1 MSRSFRDLLKLSV
14 PVLLSAALLS
24 GCGNGSSGSANL
36 DQGGSVPTPPPAVS
50 ATETFDFNSETDWF
64 VSGTPP
70 THARFSGGTATDAG
84 AGSWIIKPGQT
95 GVVDFGTPTD
105 VVKFST
111 QDDFSPSASAGA
123 GVQKTGSGGRAGR
136 QAVRFPWDT
145 PMYLRGSMNAW
156 LDAGV
161 SAQWQL
167 VEVAENV
174 KALSVVL
181 KDGTYTF
188 KIASESYVNPANT
201 NCGQAGPTGTVEIGT
216 PYVLNCADGSGNLG
230 ITLPKEAKWKF
241 TLDVTGDPKLI
252 VTEDTGNGGGEPEP
266 VEDSTVIRVH
276 YVTVVA
282 SRDGP
287 AGVTSVEEQK
297 GLGSLSVDV
306 AKRGG
311 EPRVYKIEI
320 ENLGTNGDIG
330 VKDFA
335 WTSDAQFAL
344 ATQKV
349 DIFYT
354 LPSGSVAGST
364 IVVNGKTYA
373 CVAAPAG
380 APYSCVARD
389 VEVTPFANT
398 TMTVKNADGSTRD
411 TIIFNGGS
419 GAEDVFAYSGTRYA
433 TTGAEPVP
441 PPAILNAAAHWVNA
455 GTLLYT
461 PPAGT
466 AKVELLHSPDATIGV
481 GPSGFT
487 GTFQTIT
494 LTSTTNPQ
502 PAFNN
507 ELHAL
512 QAWSLGAAAANAK
525 DIARGQLVAAA
536 RGSNGVVLSA
546 TYVQTSGA
554 LDDLYAAAAYGAK
567 LGVSYEGGVPSLAVW
582 APTALK
588 VPGVSVNIYDADGT
602 KLATAPMTLDEAT
615 GIWRVTGTAAW
626 NRKFYTI
633 SLRVYSP
640 NYASNAIVSN
650 EVTDPYSFSLSTDS
664 VRSQFVNLDDA
675 DLKPDDWD
683 TLDPPDLAV
692 PEDSVLYEL
701 HIRDFSIADAS
712 VAAIDDGIHVGKFT
726 AFDLPGTEG
735 RSHLQQLAEAG
746 LTHVHLLPAFDIAT
760 IRENRDDRVELDD
773 PVEKLCA
780 ANPAAANL
788 CVTDPGKRIRDAME
802 DAVAAGWLTRPQE
815 ITNWMRQ
822 LDGFNWGYDPY
833 HFGVPEGS
841 YSTEPNGETRIREFR
856 RMVKGLNDIG
866 LRTVMDVVYNHTNAS
881 GQNTRSV
888 LDKVVP
894 GYYHRRDNT
903 SGGVLGNSC
912 CDDTAAEF
920 RMMEKLMIDT
930 GVSWVRDYKVSG
942 FRFDL
947 MSLHPLA
954 SMERFRDAVRAVD
967 PTVYIYGEGWNDP
980 NWAIYNDKRF
990 KAARQA
996 NLAGTGIGSFSDRI
1010 RDPLK
1015 GGGCCDSGDNLV
1027 RNQGFINGLFYD
1039 PNSANTGS
1047 TAERQSLI
1055 TSTDNIRVWLA
1066 GGLRNYQF
1074 QSAAGTTV
1082 TGADVDYFGQKS
1094 GYTADPEEAINYVE
1108 KHDNQTLWDLGAYR
1122 HPDATSLADRV
1133 RAHNVGLAVI
1143 LLGQGIPFVHA
1154 GSDILRSK
1162 SGDRDSY
1169 DSGDWFNELDWTLSG
1184 TKWAQGLPIADKNEP
1199 NWPILEGKYQT
1210 VPRPDTAAQQRA
1222 FDHMRDMLEIRRSS
1236 KLFRLG
1242 DADEIQL
1249 RVKFRNTGATQIPG
1263 LIAMEIDGC
1272 TNPGEPAPD
1281 RGAVMAIFNA
1291 SDTPQT
1297 LSLFGSENWTLHPV
1311 LGDSTDPVVKTA
1323 KHDANG
1329 FYVPARTTAV
1339 FERAEQKSC
1348 APFPVDMYVRGS
1360 FNDWADPPPVA
1371 YKLNFLGV
1379 KDYAVSAPVT
1389 FPANFKI
1396 ASADWGAQA
1405 YDCGA
1410 AVSGTRVLLG
1420 QPITLTCGKLPNGE
1434 GSKDMS
1440 LQATGNGNYTFSL
1453 NAASTVNPVL
1463 TVTRTS
1469 PSRDLTTFVRGGFNS
1484 WGESQ
1489 PMAWDGES
1497 IYTSVG
1503 NVAAGTYQFKVA
1515 TSDWTSLD
1523 CGGPRGTPNGSTSA
1537 VVGQELALDCRT
1549 SAAEDPGPSNL
1560 GLTIAAEGQYVFSV
1574 KGTVAS
1580 ALTLLIE
1587 PAPVSDPDDATDT
1600 NVYVRGLGNDWTRGD
1615 QNKMNYLGFG
1625 TYRLNKD
1632 VAAGSQQFK
1641 IASADW
1647 SKVNCGWPTEGQ
1659 EVAIGSPFAMACPG
1673 DKNLVLAPTSG
1684 GTYRFKFTRADGTL
1698 LITGP

>member
-24 GCGNGSSGSANL
+24 GCGSGSSGSADL

-95 GVVDFGTPTD
+95 GVVDFGTPAD

-111 QDDFSPSASAGA
+111 QDDFNPSASAGA
-123 GVQKTGSGGRAGR
+123 GAQKTGGRAGR

-145 PMYLRGSMNAW
+145 PMFLRGSMNEW
-156 LDAGV
+156 LDSGV
-161 SAQWQL
+161 TAQWQL
-167 VEVAENV
+167 VEVADNV
-174 KALSVVL
+174 KALSVNL
-181 KDGTYTF
+181 EAKTYTF

-216 PYVLNCADGSGNLG
+216 PYTLNCADGSGNLG
-230 ITLPKEAKWKF
+230 ITLPKAAKWKF
-241 TLDVTGDPKLI
+241 TFDVTGDPKLI

-266 VEDSTVIRVH
+266 VEDSTVVRVH

-297 GLGSLSVDV
+297 GLGGLSVDV

-330 VKDFA
+330 VKDFS

-466 AKVELLHSPDATIGV
+466 AKVELLYSPDATLGT

-502 PAFNN
+502 PTFNK

-512 QAWSLGAAAANAK
+512 QAWSLGAAAANGK
-525 DIARGQLVAAA
+525 DIARGQLVAVA
-536 RGSNGVVLSA
+536 RGSNGVVLAA

-554 LDDLYAAAAYGAK
+554 LDDLYAAAAYGEK
-567 LGVSYEGGVPSLAVW
+567 LGVSYAGGVPSLAVW
-582 APTALK
+582 APTAVK
-588 VPGVSVNIYDADGT
+588 TPGVSVNIYDEGGT
-602 KLATAPMTLDEAT
+602 KLETVPMTLDEAT
-615 GIWRVTGTAAW
+615 GIWRVTGTAGW

-640 NYASNAIVSN
+640 NYASNAIVDN
-650 EVTDPYSFSLSTDS
+650 EVTDPYSVSLSADS

-675 DLKPDDWD
+675 DLKPADWD
-683 TLDPPDLAV
+683 TLDQPDLAA

-701 HIRDFSIADAS
+701 HVRDFSIADPT
-712 VAAIDDGIHVGKFT
+712 VAAIDAGKHVGKFT
-726 AFDLPGTEG
+726 AFGLAGTRG
-735 RSHLQQLAEAG
+735 RNHLQQLAEAG

-760 IRENRDDRVELDD
+760 IKENRDDRVELDD

-780 ANPAAANL
+780 SNPAAANL
-788 CVTDPGKRIRDAME
+788 CVTDPGKSIRRAME
-802 DAVAAGWLTRPQE
+802 DAVTAGWLTRPQE

-841 YSTEPNGETRIREFR
+841 YSTDPTDETRIREFR
-856 RMVKGLNDIG
+856 GMVKSLNDIG

-903 SGGVLGNSC
+903 SGGVLRDSC

-920 RMMEKLMIDT
+920 LMMEKLMIDT

-942 FRFDL
+942 FRFDI
-947 MSLHPLA
+947 MSFHPLK

-967 PTVYIYGEGWNDP
+967 PTVYIYGEGWNFG
-980 NWAIYNDKRF
+980 AIQGDKRF
-990 KAARQA
+990 KAAIQA
-996 NLAGTGIGSFSDRI
+996 NLGGTGIGSFSDRI

-1015 GGGCCDSGDNLV
+1015 GGGCCDSGENLV

-1047 TAERQSLI
+1047 TAERQALI

-1066 GGLRNYQF
+1066 GGLKDYQF

-1082 TGADVDYFGQKS
+1082 TGADVDYFGQES

-1199 NWPILEGKYQT
+1199 SWPILEGKYQT
-1210 VPRPDTAAQQRA
+1210 VPRPDTPAQQRA
-1222 FDHMRDMLEIRRSS
+1222 FDHMRDMLQIRRSS

-1263 LIAMEIDGC
+1263 LVAMEIDGC
-1272 TNPGEPAPD
+1272 SNPGEPAPD

-1311 LGDSTDPVVKTA
+1311 LEDSTDPVVKTA

-1339 FERAEQKSC
+1339 FERADQKSC

-1396 ASADWGAQA
+1396 ASADWGASA

-1410 AVSGTRVLLG
+1410 AVSGAPVLLG
-1420 QPITLTCGKLPNGE
+1420 QPITLTCGRLPNGE

-1469 PSRDLTTFVRGGFNS
+1469 PSRDLTAYVRGGFNS
-1484 WGESQ
+1484 WGLDT
-1489 PMAWDGES
+1489 PMTWDGEDA
-1497 IYTSVG
+1497 YTAIVSRPDG
-1503 NVAAGTYQFKVA
+1503 GSTNFKIA
-1515 TSDWTSLD
+1515 TEDWSTLD
-1523 CGGPRGTPNGSTSA
+1523 CGGATGGTSVTI
-1537 VVGQELALDCRT
+1537 GQ
-1549 SAAEDPGPSNL
+1549 P
-1560 GLTIAAEGQYVFSV
+1560 Y
-1574 KGTVAS
+1574 
-1580 ALTLLIE
+1580 ALTCGPGTSDIAVTF
-1587 PAPVSDPDDATDT
+1587 PAPGSYAFVVDASDQAALKVTVEPYVDVFVRGGFNGWGTTDKMLYRGQGRFRLDRVWDSDPSLFPTST
-1600 NVYVRGLGNDWTRGD
+1600 N
-1615 QNKMNYLGFG
+1615 
-1625 TYRLNKD
+1625 
-1632 VAAGSQQFK
+1632 FK
-1641 IASADW
+1641 IASEDW
-1647 SKVNCGWPTEGQ
+1647 AALDCGAASSGL
-1659 EVAIGSPFAMACPG
+1659 EVTAGAPFAMTCGAGTSDIRLP
-1673 DKNLVLAPTSG
+1673 LPTR
-1684 GTYRFKFTRADGTL
+1684 GTYRFDFKRQSANAAEVVV
-1698 LITGP
+1698 TGP